1 MRSRGFFRSLLI
13 LPLIFGFAVHAA
25 ETPAK
30 PASKPPAKTAPKKKA
45 PPKPTTT
52 ELMRQLTEQRALID
66 AQQKLIDD
74 QAAKLAAQDVKLS
87 DQDTASEAQK
97 QQLAAL
103 QEQLAAMTRRLD
115 EIQQELP
122 AATDQ
127 QALEERLKRVEESA
141 AATPDIPPNVITAG
155 DFPGSIRIPGT
166 DAAIKFGGRIR
177 FAAVFTLAPLG
188 SDDRFLTNSIPVEVD
203 DDAAGKG
210 PRTAFTANTSRFSF
224 EMRTPTGAGQLR
236 TYIEGDFY
244 GSNFADQQINFR
256 LRQAYAQFRG
266 FLVGQTW
273 SAFSD
278 PAASPLDMD
287 FEGINSEN
295 VVRQPQIRYTFQV
308 RPDLTVAVA
317 AETPSVSISSPPDTT
332 TGGQGVNQIPDLVE
346 RTVWQFRETGQLQA
360 AVVLRQIRGEPD
372 LPLTGTRSCFAWG
385 ASLSG
390 IVPIRRS
397 GLTDRFVFQLNFGE
411 GIGRYI
417 NDLASLGGQDA
428 AFDPADGALVPLPAG
443 GIYVDYE
450 HTWKEWAFT
459 RKMNLR
465 SAVIY
470 SFVQVNNLDFQTGV
484 AYHRTSRLI
493 GNLVFS
499 PIPRIDIGVEY
510 LYGTRENKDGNKAS
524 ADQIQLVGIFRF

>member
-1 MRSRGFFRSLLI
+1 MIGRI
-13 LPLIFGFAVHAA
+13 LVLPFLVVLAAHAA
-25 ETPAK
+25 EEPAK
-30 PASKPPAKTAPKKKA
+30 PAPKPPAKSAAKKKA

-52 ELMRQLTEQRALID
+52 QLMRQLDEQRALIEG
-66 AQQKLIDD
+66 QQKLIEE
-74 QAAKLAAQDVKLS
+74 QAAKLAAQDTKIGE
-87 DQDTASEAQK
+87 QDAATEEQK
-97 QQLAAL
+97 KQLAAL

-115 EIQQELP
+115 EIQQEIP
-122 AATDQ
+122 AAQDQ
-127 QALEERLKRVEESA
+127 QALEERLKRVEAA

-188 SDDRFLTNSIPVEVD
+188 SDDRFLTNSIPVEPT

-244 GSNFADQQINFR
+244 GSNFSDQQINFR

-287 FEGINSEN
+287 FEGINAEN
-295 VVRQPQIRYTFQV
+295 VVRQPQIRYTAEV
-308 RPDLTVAVA
+308 RNDLIVAGA
-317 AETPSVSISSPPDTT
+317 AETPAVSI

-346 RTVWQFRETGQLQA
+346 RTIWKFKEAGQLQG

-372 LPLTGTRSCFAWG
+372 APLTGTKSCFGWG
-385 ASLSG
+385 GSLSG
-390 IVPIRRS
+390 IVPVRRG
-397 GLTDRFVFQLNFGE
+397 GLTDRFVFQVNFGE

-417 NDLASLGGQDA
+417 NDLNSLGGQDA
-428 AFDPADGALVPLPAG
+428 AFDPVNGNLYALPAAG
-443 GIYVDYE
+443 FYVDYE
-450 HTWKEWAFT
+450 HTWKEWKFT
-459 RKMNLR
+459 RTMNLR

-470 SFVQVNNLDFQTGV
+470 SFVNVHNLTFQEGP
-484 AYHRTSRLI
+484 AYHQTNRITGS
-493 GNLVFS
+493 LVFS
-499 PIPRIDIGVEY
+499 PIERIDIGVEY
-510 LYGTRENKDGNKAS
+510 LYGTRENKDGNKAT
-524 ADQIQLVGIFRF
+524 ADQIQVVGIFRF

>member
-1 MRSRGFFRSLLI
+1 MRSADFVRSLFI
-13 LPLIFGFAVHAA
+13 LPLVLAFAVHAA

-30 PASKPPAKTAPKKKA
+30 PAQKPPAKSAPKKKA

-52 ELMRQLTEQRALID
+52 ELMRQLNEQRALID

-74 QAAKLAAQDVKLS
+74 QAAKLAAQES
-87 DQDTASEAQK
+87 RIGEQDAATAEQK
-97 QQLAAL
+97 QQLAAQ

-127 QALEERLKRVEESA
+127 QAIEERLKRVEEA
-141 AATPDIPPNVITAG
+141 AKETPDIPPNVVSAG

-177 FAAVFTLAPLG
+177 FSTVFTLAPLG
-188 SDDRFLTNSIPVEVD
+188 SDDRFLTNSIPVEPT

-210 PRTAFTANTSRFSF
+210 PRTNFSANTSRFSF

-244 GSNFADQQINFR
+244 GSNFADQNVNFR
-256 LRQAYAQFRG
+256 LRQAYAQFHG
-266 FLVGQTW
+266 VLAGQTW
-273 SAFSD
+273 STFSD

-295 VVRQPQIRYTFQV
+295 VVRQPQIRYTHQV
-308 RPDLTVAVA
+308 RDDLTVAVA
-317 AETPSVSISSPPDTT
+317 AETPAVSI
-332 TGGQGVNQIPDLVE
+332 TGGQGVNQIPDLVG
-346 RTVWQFRETGQLQA
+346 RTVWKFRETGQLQA
-360 AVVLRQIRGEPD
+360 AVVLRQIRGELD
-372 LPLTGTRSCFAWG
+372 APLTGTGSCFAWG
-385 ASLSG
+385 GTLSG

-397 GLTDRFVFQLNFGE
+397 GLSDRFVFQLNFGE

-417 NDLASLGGQDA
+417 NDLNSLGGQDA
-428 AFDPADGALVPLPAG
+428 AFDPVNGNLYALPAA
-443 GIYVDYE
+443 GIYLDYE
-450 HTWKEWAFT
+450 HTWKEWTVT

-470 SFVQVNNLDFQTGV
+470 SFVAVDNLDFQTGV
-484 AYHRTSRLI
+484 AYHQTSRLT
-493 GNLVFS
+493 GSLVFS
-499 PIPRIDIGVEY
+499 PIERIDVGVEY
-510 LYGTRENKDGNKAS
+510 LYGTRENKDGQKAS
-524 ADQIQLVGIFRF
+524 ADQIQVVGIFRF